1 MERNERPH
9 MIVGVDLGMTCTGV
23 AYVNL
28 SIGSETVR
36 WVQKWPGRFQAN
48 ENKVPTVVVYPYG
61 TKDPSSWG
69 FLSETAAETAADD
82 KEYKEWFKT
91 CLDPEKLRRKQIED
105 PEGAPENIQ
114 EVEKWYADYLRKMY
128 EYLSFKLGGELA
140 GVGWEEARI
149 EFIFSVPTTWAPIP
163 TVENFKRIVKEAG
176 YGMHPG
182 HVVNI
187 GLTEAEAAAVH
198 VSTEA
203 PGIFRE
209 NDVLLVCD
217 AGGGTTDLSVLKVT
231 GTVNQAIDL
240 QQMDVVFGE
249 TIGSAAIDYEFERLV
264 MHRLTVA
271 HSTNP
276 LPVDPAD
283 AGWEMMKSRDFQA
296 VKCEYGAPDD
306 TPLFS
311 IGIPRV
317 PQTYNNFDPEVRI
330 RNGEMTFE
338 REDLQRLFDKQI
350 AKLFKLIDT
359 QLQSLFQKFPRE
371 HVAHLVLSG
380 GLGNSAYVQSQLRKY
395 YARTSFPNAE
405 SITVSIAPDPQL
417 AVCKGL
423 VSDRVRK
430 ILTSRSV
437 LGWRCC
443 RASYGT
449 VCKIAYDKKNPDHQG
464 KELVRDPLN
473 NKLYITHSI
482 AWFVKKGAPVSVDE
496 PIEHNFVKKIDPGDP
511 RRAFPTTVIESDLEA
526 AMLPD
531 QMNQYTRIL
540 CEINSD
546 LSAADE
552 RKFQEKN
559 RHFWSIQKHYLRI
572 EYSVRVLIGPA
583 DIRFELWF
591 DDQKLSRDESI
602 RVEWLPAPMP
612 QIPQIAELS
621 GAREAVE
628 MSNTPST
635 PVGAA
640 PQSGAFD
647 AVPSGKAMKTGGFA
661 VVSKRTTGDM
671 GAHLEIMRYLGVGAI
686 VATLLASSAAFD
698 LSPQEVLDSNIPKM
712 LNETTIDPCSLSM
725 VPNPANTVAALPSL
739 IQCIGFY
746 PFPANT
752 DWPKGHATSF
762 SKDIRFTF
770 NDTHYDFDGSRR
782 LYNTF
787 NATLAVAFA
796 PFKHGFINTLGI
808 PNANGDKGGF
818 VYMIG
823 WAGGY
828 QTRAKLDVY
837 YTNAAFA
844 VIKEEDGERKIVEFR
859 ESSNIPNTAHL
870 PEPVEWTCDFE

>member
-48 ENKVPTVVVYPYG
+48 ENKVPTVVVYPIG
-61 TKDPSSWG
+61 SKDPSSWG

-91 CLDPEKLRRKQIED
+91 CLDPEKLRRKQMED
-105 PEGAPENIQ
+105 PEGAPENLQ
-114 EVEKWYADYLRKMY
+114 EVEKWYGDYLRKMY
-128 EYLSFKLGGELA
+128 EYLSFKLGGELS
-140 GVGWEEARI
+140 GIGWEEARI

-163 TVENFKRIVKEAG
+163 TVENFKRLVKEAG
-176 YGMHPG
+176 YGTHP
-182 HVVNI
+182 HHEVAI

-264 MHRLTVA
+264 MHRLTLA

-317 PQTYNNFDPEVRI
+317 PQTYSNSDPEVRI

-338 REDLQRLFDKQI
+338 RQDLQRLFDKQI

-405 SITVSIAPDPQL
+405 SISVSIAPDPQL

-423 VSDRVRK
+423 VSDRMRK

-449 VCKIAYDKKNPDHQG
+449 VCKIAYDKKNPEHQG

-473 NKLYITHSI
+473 NKLYITQSI
-482 AWFVKKGAPVSVDE
+482 AWFVKKGAPVSVDK
-496 PIEHNFVKKIDPGDP
+496 PIEHNFIKKVDPGDP
-511 RRAFPTTVIESDLEA
+511 RRAFPTTVIESDLDA
-526 AMLPD
+526 AILPD

-552 RKFQEKN
+552 KKFQEKN
-559 RHFWSIQKHYLRI
+559 KHFWSLQKHYLRI

-602 RVEWLPAPMP
+602 RVEWMPAQMP
-612 QIPQIAELS
+612 QTSQIAEMS
-621 GAREAVE
+621 GAEREAVE
-628 MSNTPST
+628 MSNTPPT
-635 PVGAA
+635 PIGAA
-640 PQSGAFD
+640 PPSGAFKTD
-647 AVPSGKAMKTGGFA
+647 PNAKAIRTGGFA
-661 VVSKRTTGDM
+661 VVNKRATVEM
-671 GAHLEIMRYLGVGAI
+671 GKKPRGVGG
-686 VATLLASSAAFD
+686 LFGKSSFFGRAA
-698 LSPQEVLDSNIPKM
+698 
-712 LNETTIDPCSLSM
+712 
-725 VPNPANTVAALPSL
+725 
-739 IQCIGFY
+739 
-746 PFPANT
+746 
-752 DWPKGHATSF
+752 
-762 SKDIRFTF
+762 
-770 NDTHYDFDGSRR
+770 
-782 LYNTF
+782 
-787 NATLAVAFA
+787 
-796 PFKHGFINTLGI
+796 
-808 PNANGDKGGF
+808 
-818 VYMIG
+818 
-823 WAGGY
+823 
-828 QTRAKLDVY
+828 
-837 YTNAAFA
+837 
-844 VIKEEDGERKIVEFR
+844 
-859 ESSNIPNTAHL
+859 
-870 PEPVEWTCDFE
+870 